1 MPTVTS
7 MADAKAEADGLTS
20 LDRVDVQL
28 DSKRAGAF
36 CHSVRHHK
44 QKRYSPGFGIGAA
57 CQSTKKRRPKEAGR
71 WKRLS
76 QDLNAGPMSP

>member
-44 QKRYSPGFGIGAA
+44 QKRYSASA
-57 CQSTKKRRPKEAGR
+57 LLVKVQKKGGQ
-71 WKRLS
+71 KR
-76 QDLNAGPMSP
+76 QGDGKDCHRT

>member
-44 QKRYSPGFGIGAA
+44 QKRYSASA
-57 CQSTKKRRPKEAGR
+57 LLVKVQKKRRPKEAGR

-76 QDLNAGPMSP
+76 EDLNAGPMSP